1 MAKHKH
7 NPRYLISLPGV
18 CIFPL
23 RQPRPMYNLTQYKQS
38 DPVAATI
45 NYLNAYELIA
55 EKGNEFLFDVEC
67 FPNLFLIGFMSY
79 TTGRVTFI
87 ERSNYCEFDRPK
99 LDWILKNM
107 VLTGFNSK
115 SYDLPMIWAAMANLN
130 CGQLH
135 AISNQLILGAKAWHL
150 EKKFGFK
157 QFPKYVN
164 HVDLREVA
172 PAAAQMLG
180 LKHYGAR
187 MHVPNLQHLPLSPQS
202 DLTLEQS
209 QKIKL
214 YNVNDLIVTGYLR
227 HSLDAA
233 IELRKNLGVT
243 YGTDLRSLSDAQI
256 AERVISTE
264 LQSLTGIEPFV
275 PKIPAGT
282 KFQFQNPAYM
292 QFYTADLQTLHKQIL
307 NTDFVVA
314 NDGTV
319 KLLIDNVEVNATNR
333 WTIKINKTV
342 YRLGIGGLHSSETN
356 QSFYSDSENL
366 IFDRDVASYYPA
378 IILNQKLFPAHL
390 GLGFLQT
397 YEDIVKRRLQAKKFG
412 HKTTAN
418 SLKITINGCF
428 GKLGSRFSVFYS
440 PHLLIQ
446 VTLTGQL
453 SLLMLIEMLEWQGI
467 RVISANTD
475 GIIIRCPQG
484 LQDAYTDTIRAW
496 EAITGFE
503 TEETRYK
510 SVHSRDVNNYIAI
523 GEDGSIKAK
532 GAYTNDLSFKEK
544 NRESLMSNPSATI
557 SSEAVM
563 LFLRDGVPVEQTIR
577 KCRDIRKFL
586 SIRRVNGGA
595 VKDGTYLGKI
605 VRWYMQV
612 GEFGDIRTAEPNA
625 AGITTI
631 VSESTGAQPLMTLP
645 TSLPRDID
653 YEWYIR
659 RANSMLYDLGVNR
672 PKDLQME
679 LF

>member
-1 MAKHKH
+1 
-7 NPRYLISLPGV
+7 
-18 CIFPL
+18 
-23 RQPRPMYNLTQYKQS
+23 MYNLTQYKQPDS
-38 DPVAATI
+38 TVDTI
-45 NYLNAYELIA
+45 DYLNSHELIA

-79 TTGRVTFI
+79 KTGRVTFI
-87 ERSNYCEFDRPK
+87 ERSNYCEFDRAK

-115 SYDLPMIWAAMANLN
+115 FYDMPMIWAAMANLN

-135 AISNQLILGAKAWHL
+135 AVSNQLILGAKAWNL
-150 EKKFGFK
+150 ERKFGFK

-164 HVDLREVA
+164 HIDLMEVA
-172 PAAAQMLG
+172 PAAAQMLS

-187 MHVPNLQHLPLSPQS
+187 MHVPKLQHLPLNPQS

-282 KFQFQNPAYM
+282 KFQFQNPNYM
-292 QFYTADLQTLHKQIL
+292 RFYTSNLQNLHNEIL

-314 NDGTV
+314 DNGSV
-319 KLLIDNVEVNATNR
+319 KLLINDVEVSATNR

-356 QSFYSDSENL
+356 QSFYSDNENL

-397 YEDIVKRRLQAKKFG
+397 YKDIVNRRLAAKKLG

-440 PHLLIQ
+440 PHLLVQ

-484 LQDAYTDTIRAW
+484 LQHAYIETIQAW
-496 EAITGFE
+496 EVITGFE

-544 NRESLMSNPSATI
+544 NRESLMSNPSAEI

-563 LFLRDGVPVEQTIR
+563 LFLRDGIPVEQTIR
-577 KCRDIRKFL
+577 KCRDVRKFL

-595 VKDGTYLGKI
+595 VKDGTYFGKI
-605 VRWYMQV
+605 VRWYMRA
-612 GEFGDIRTAEPNA
+612 GEFGDIRNAEPNS
-625 AGITTI
+625 AGITAI
-631 VSESTGAQPLMTLP
+631 VSETTGAQPVMDLP
-645 TSLPRDID
+645 NQLPRDID
-653 YEWYIR
+653 YDWYIR
-659 RANSMLYDLGVNR
+659 RAKSILYDVGVDR